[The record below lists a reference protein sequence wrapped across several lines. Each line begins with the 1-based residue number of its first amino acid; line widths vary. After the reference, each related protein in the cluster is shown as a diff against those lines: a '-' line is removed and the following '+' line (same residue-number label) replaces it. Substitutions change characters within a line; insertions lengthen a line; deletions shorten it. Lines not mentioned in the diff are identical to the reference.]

1 MISELTD
8 FLNTALADGSMGY
21 AGPRVW
27 VWKNECAVVD
37 FIIRKA
43 KFGFNL
49 TPVEKGLCDLD
60 FVPRNKGLVH
70 ILSDSK
76 WSAKQNLARSVTPD
90 DAWAQITEFV
100 AKLRL
105 PEGRQ
110 TVGPAVKPAVGQAV
124 RPLPAT
130 SLPRVGVLTL
140 PLNRN
145 FGGNIQAFA
154 MTDTLARLGVQPV
167 LLDRR
172 MAKGATGNS
181 TGNPGLADSIA
192 LPKAPMN
199 TRFLDRNIAQISTPL
214 SSSEDLNNAVEQF
227 GLGAII
233 VGSDQV
239 WRPKYAKDLLRD
251 FFFDA
256 VPDGPVRRISY
267 AASFGSD
274 RWEYSAGHQAMARN
288 ALKKFDAVSCREDIG
303 ARMCREHLDIEATH
317 VLDPTLLVPPQRY
330 EQITAPL
337 GVLPSSGQIVTYV
350 LDKNKAS
357 DELIDQ
363 TSRRLGL
370 SAFTTSGEAYA
381 SQNPLA
387 GNAPNNSPERW
398 IAAIA
403 QAGLVVTDS
412 FHGMVFSIIF
422 NRPFVAFAN
431 RARGTA
437 RFTSLLNS
445 LSLQDRLVMAGDTP
459 DIDALLQPVDW
470 DSVNALLDQARTGS
484 LDFLRRSLGLPE
496 NTAIS
501 LPDAVPVAAASA
513 GISAKTA
520 DLPVLCTGC
529 GACASEIGPDASME
543 WDENGFLVPVAPG
556 GKIPAAALKV
566 CPFNPSFDAL
576 DEDVLG
582 GKFLGT
588 AAKYHPEAGHYE
600 AAFIGH
606 SIEYRD
612 TSSSGGVAT
621 WVFEKL
627 LRNRHA
633 DAIFVVKG
641 DAEGGYSYQM
651 FSDVDDIKAISK
663 TRYYPV
669 TLADLYGKISGVEGK
684 VAVCGVACFVK
695 SVRLKQT
702 FHPELA
708 DKISF
713 IIGIICGGLKSSH
726 YTDYLAGAASIR
738 GPYRDADYRVK
749 NPKSNALDYSFS
761 AMDKDGVQKKVRMA
775 PLGDMWGSGLFKAKA
790 CDFCSDVTT
799 ELADLSLG
807 DAWLPEYIRDGMG
820 SSVVVARS
828 ALALSMINEGIAAQE
843 LTLGEVKVDRVIKS
857 QQGGFDH
864 KRRTL
869 KFRVAAAQQRAGY
882 LVPHVRARVL
892 TPVSA
897 AEAIVQ
903 VLRERVR
910 AKSHIYWPDTKSTPV
925 FDRRMN
931 SSRNLLHKVTR
942 MRKKNYAEIERAAS
956 AFLEY
961 PVKHQNLQGD
971 LVSLRPIMR
980 WMRKEIAASRISLDQ
995 VKAVVDIR
1003 Q

>member
-8 FLNTALADGSMGY
+8 YLNTVLAEGSIGS
-21 AGPRVW
+21 ARPRVW

-49 TPVEKGLCDLD
+49 TPAGKGLCDLD

-70 ILSDSK
+70 ILSDGK
-76 WSAKQNLARSVTPD
+76 WADKHNLARSITPE
-90 DAWAQITEFV
+90 DAWAQITEIV
-100 AKLRL
+100 TKLSQTESKPEAKSI
-105 PEGRQ
+105 P
-110 TVGPAVKPAVGQAV
+110 V
-124 RPLPAT
+124 T

-154 MTDTLARLGVQPV
+154 LTDALYRLGVQPV

-172 MAKGATGNS
+172 LAKGATGSS
-181 TGNPGLADSIA
+181 TKNPGLAHSIA

-199 TRFLDRNIAQISTPL
+199 TRFLDQNIGQISTPL
-214 SSSEDLNNAVEQF
+214 SSSEDINR
-227 GLGAII
+227 AIEEFDLTSVI

-239 WRPKYAKDLLRD
+239 WRPKYAKGLLRD
-251 FFFDA
+251 FFFGG
-256 VPDGPVRRISY
+256 VPDGSVRRISY

-274 RWEYSAGHQAMARN
+274 RWEYSAEHQGMARK
-288 ALKKFDAVSCREDIG
+288 ALEKFDAVSCREDIG
-303 ARMCREHLDIEATH
+303 VRMCRDHLGVEATH
-317 VLDPTLLVPPQRY
+317 VLDPTLLVPSERY
-330 EQITAPL
+330 DQITAPL

-350 LDKNKAS
+350 LDKNKAT
-357 DELIDQ
+357 DQLIDQ
-363 TSRRLGL
+363 ASQRLDL
-370 SAFTTSGEAYA
+370 SAFMTSGEAYA

-387 GNAPNNSPERW
+387 GNTPNNSPERW

-422 NRPFVAFAN
+422 NRPFIAFAN

-445 LSLQDRLVMAGDTP
+445 LSLQDRLVMAGDPP
-459 DIDALLQPVDW
+459 DLEALLKPIDW
-470 DSVNALLDQARTGS
+470 DSVNALLDEARIKS
-484 LDFLRRSLGLPE
+484 LDFLRRSLDLPV
-496 NTAIS
+496 TTPS
-501 LPDAVPVAAASA
+501 RLPDAAPVATSSVGRLPQA
-513 GISAKTA
+513 A

-529 GACASEIGPDASME
+529 GACASEIGPDAVMQ
-543 WDENGFLVPVAPG
+543 WDESGFLAPVVSG
-556 GKIPAAALKV
+556 GKIPSAALKV
-566 CPFNPSFDAL
+566 CPFNPSIDAL

-582 GKFLGT
+582 EKFLGT

-606 SIEYRD
+606 SVEYRD

-621 WVFEKL
+621 WVFEQL
-627 LRNRHA
+627 LRKKHV
-633 DAIFVVKG
+633 DSLFVVKG
-641 DAEGGYSYQM
+641 DIEGGYSYQI
-651 FSDVDDIKAISK
+651 FSDAEDIKAISK

-669 TLADLYGKISGVEGK
+669 TLADLYEKIAKVDGK

-695 SVRLKQT
+695 SIRLKQT
-702 FHPELA
+702 LHPALA
-708 DKISF
+708 KKISF
-713 IIGIICGGLKSSH
+713 IVGIICGGLKSKY
-726 YTDYLAGAASIR
+726 YTDYLAGSASIK
-738 GPYRDADYRVK
+738 GPFRNADYRVK
-749 NPKSNALDYSFS
+749 NPKSNALDYSF
-761 AMDKDGVQKKVRMA
+761 AAEDEDGVQKKVRMA

-828 ALALSMINEGIAAQE
+828 ALALSLVKEGIAAQE
-843 LTLGEVKVDRVIKS
+843 LTLGEVKVDRVVKS

-864 KRRTL
+864 KRSTL
-869 KFRVAAAQQRAGY
+869 KFRVSAAKQRAEY
-882 LVPHVRARVL
+882 LVPHVRSRVL

-903 VLRERVR
+903 ILRERVR
-910 AKSHIYWPDTKSTPV
+910 AKSHIYWLDTKNSSI
-925 FDRRMN
+925 FNRRM
-931 SSRNLLHKVTR
+931 SGSRNILHQVTR
-942 MRKKNYAEIERAAS
+942 MRKKNYTEIERAAS
-956 AFLEY
+956 AFLKHPME
-961 PVKHQNLQGD
+961 HQNLQGD
-971 LVSLRPIMR
+971 LVSLTPIMR

-995 VKAVVDIR
+995 IKAVIDSKH
-1003 Q
+1003 